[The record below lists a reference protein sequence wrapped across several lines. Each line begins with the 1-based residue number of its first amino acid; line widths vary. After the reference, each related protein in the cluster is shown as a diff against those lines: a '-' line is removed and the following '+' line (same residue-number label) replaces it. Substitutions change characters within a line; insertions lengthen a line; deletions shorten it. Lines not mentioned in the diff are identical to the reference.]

1 MELLEI
7 LLKQLIGAEQCG
19 GTTMAI
25 EISMGS
31 SSLCSAIKRF
41 STCGGDL
48 TTIKFIPSLPLEH
61 AILHARD
68 YTEKGSFEH
77 KS

>member
-1 MELLEI
+1 MELLEV

-19 GTTMAI
+19 GKTMSI
-25 EISMGS
+25 EISMDS
-31 SSLCSAIKRF
+31 SSLCSAIKRT
-41 STCGGDL
+41 STCGGDR
-48 TTIKFIPSLPLEH
+48 TTIMFIPSLSLEH